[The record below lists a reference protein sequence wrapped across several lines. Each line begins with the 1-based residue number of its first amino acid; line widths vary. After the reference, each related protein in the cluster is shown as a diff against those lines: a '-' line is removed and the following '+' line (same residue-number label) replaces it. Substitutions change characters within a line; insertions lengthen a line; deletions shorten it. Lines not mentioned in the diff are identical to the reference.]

1 MGAVLMQEWVYGAVF
16 SIILIVLGAIMWR
29 LFICSLK
36 IDALTEL
43 SRDLLAS
50 SASLDESSIVDTVLE
65 AVQDSLGSIEMP
77 SAQDHLIGG
86 VAQMAQMWMMKK
98 MGFDPGQ
105 MMQTQ
110 PILDDQQQ
118 FE

>member
-1 MGAVLMQEWVYGAVF
+1 MGAVLMDEWVYGAVF
-16 SIILIVLGAIMWR
+16 SIILLVLASILWR
-29 LFICSLK
+29 LFVCSLK
-36 IDALTEL
+36 IDALTDL

-50 SASLDESSIVDTVLE
+50 SVSLDEEAIVETVLD

-98 MGFDPGQ
+98 MGFDPGT

-110 PILDDQQQ
+110 PVLEDPQEFD
-118 FE
+118 

>member
-1 MGAVLMQEWVYGAVF
+1 MVAVLMQEWVYGAVF
-16 SIILIVLGAIMWR
+16 SLILVVLGSILWR
-29 LFICSLK
+29 LFICSMK

-43 SRDLLAS
+43 SRDLLQS
-50 SASLDESSIVDTVLE
+50 STSLDQTSITETVLE

-77 SAQDHLIGG
+77 TAQDHLIGG

-98 MGFDPGQ
+98 MGFDPGT

-110 PILDDQQQ
+110 PVLDDQQQ